1 MDDPDDPGLDAL
13 DALDAL
19 ERTFS
24 GGRPGLGERVAAT
37 RARAAAANA
46 PATPDATPT
55 PEPPVQ
61 GPAPPEGE
69 DGPWVWIRHPQGR
82 GVALCR
88 AVEWVRTAS
97 GAWALRVD
105 LPVWASHS
113 VPGGVE
119 VGDAQAFQLA
129 PTDAV
134 ITIPGQDYRT
144 LSRS

>member
-1 MDDPDDPGLDAL
+1 VDDPEL

-19 ERTFS
+19 ERGFS
-24 GGRPGLGERVAAT
+24 GGRPGLAERVAAT
-37 RARAAAANA
+37 RARAAANTL
-46 PATPDATPT
+46 ATPDPT
-55 PEPPVQ
+55 PAPESPAP

-69 DGPWVWIRHPQGR
+69 DGPWVWVRHPQGR
-82 GVALCR
+82 GIALCR
-88 AVEWVRTAS
+88 AVEWVRTVS